1 MDIKMA
7 NTVQI
12 DPIDLVIKAITV
24 AFIAGGMY
32 FMVTTNTDNI
42 NHMRGELK
50 QAIESQA
57 KSNNGLSKSII
68 DLNIS
73 LATLTNSFKY
83 RDMDVAEL
91 KEDVRDVQSRVME
104 LEKKN

>member
-7 NTVQI
+7 NSVQI
-12 DPIDLVIKAITV
+12 NPIDLVLKAITV
-24 AFIAGGMY
+24 AFLAGGMY
-32 FMVTTNTDNI
+32 FMVSTNTDNI
-42 NHMRGELK
+42 NLMRVELK

-57 KSNNGLSKSII
+57 KSNNGLSKSIL

-73 LATLTNSFKY
+73 LATLTNSLKY

-91 KEDVRDVQSRVME
+91 KQDLRDVQSRLNA
-104 LEKKN
+104 LEKQD